1 MRTRLTVVALALA
14 LAGTL
19 LYAAPASAV
28 RSPFDLPRG
37 ADTAVPYLAGRT
49 LHVGARTYTVPDQ
62 SEEGDYRVDYSLIGL
77 DARGRWLIG
86 VDMDLVFQTEEYY
99 YGYGA
104 RERILALGPGGFTTM
119 FDERSDY
126 GAGGHFRLNR
136 DRLGVVLSWART
148 DDDSFAA
155 VDVLVIGLDGGV
167 RARARNLDSSLV
179 TFDASGNRVV
189 LGGEYGVRARVW
201 RPGSGARWLTRKNT
215 SFADLRTGSLAVRG
229 TKHRWAMTTLARPN
243 KVRWQAWFLP
253 TRISPNGKRVAGV
266 AVSRRTAAL
275 PARADPPP
283 LGRPPDQDLLVH
295 AGLCGR
301 RHPGVGREIPRWCSR
316 PATRIAMAWCS
327 CGAARA
333 ARARGSATPCRMV
346 AFPTWSSVAFEPD
359 PRVF

>member
-1 MRTRLTVVALALA
+1 VPDPVGDGAVRRHPAAWHLLDDREHPLDVLLRIHAPMIAPARTVSRMRTRLTVVALALA

-62 SEEGDYRVDYSLIGL
+62 SEGGDYRVDYSLIGL

-104 RERILALGPGGFTTM
+104 RERILALGPGGFTTV

-126 GAGGHFRLNR
+126 GAGGHFRLSRNR
-136 DRLGVVLSWART
+136 SSVVLRWAQT
-148 DDDSFAA
+148 DDDSIFH
-155 VDVLVIGLDGGV
+155 VNVLVIGLDGSV
-167 RARARNLDSSLV
+167 RARARSFHTSLV

-189 LGGEYGVRARVW
+189 LGGQYGARARVW
-201 RPGSGARWLTRKNT
+201 TPGSGARWLTRKAS

-229 TKHRWAMTTLARPN
+229 TKHRWAMTSLARPN

-253 TRISPNGKRVAGV
+253 TR
-266 AVSRRTAAL
+266 RRIHGRRRRSIHGAH
-275 PARADPPP
+275 PDPPP
-283 LGRPPDQDLLVH
+283 AARRSIR
-295 AGLCGR
+295 GR
-301 RHPGVGREIPRWCSR
+301 RAH
-316 PATRIAMAWCS
+316 T
-327 CGAARA
+327 
-333 ARARGSATPCRMV
+333 
-346 AFPTWSSVAFEPD
+346 
-359 PRVF
+359 